1 MERKLI
7 AAAVTSA
14 LAVPMA
20 AQAVEFAVSGH
31 VNRAVI
37 IVDQDQHA
45 EDGDLQHVDSNASGT
60 RFRFKGSEELDGGLT
75 AGVNL
80 ELGVGSTTSRRHA
93 SVHLD
98 SAGGKLTIGQ
108 TDIAAGGAE
117 DAAGA
122 FAGVSFLGGVTNWC
136 TYANEGSACVTDGV
150 ARLEVLRYDTPAIGP
165 AKISV
170 SAGNN
175 EHYDAKL
182 VVSGAMGDAG
192 YDFRIGYWQSE
203 RDATRDADALL
214 TSGAVSFGQGTS
226 IGASWVQTNLE
237 LDTTGLDTAD
247 KEDDSDDIKPFG
259 DHLKTWNLGTASTV
273 DAEFEAVYFT
283 ANHSYGDGNVGIYYR
298 KGEATGA
305 ANKLS
310 RSTDGD
316 LWGIGIGHTIG
327 AGVDAYAGFRQIKE
341 EKGIVNDDLNLY
353 VVGMRVS
360 FN

>member
-37 IVDQDQHA
+37 LVDQDDHA
-45 EDGDLQHVDSNASGT
+45 KDGDLQHVDSNASGT
-60 RFRFKGSEELDGGLT
+60 RFRFKGSEELDTGMT

-80 ELGVGSTTSRRHA
+80 ELGVGTAATRRHA
-93 SVHLD
+93 SVNLD
-98 SAGGKLTIGQ
+98 TAGGKLTIGQ
-108 TDIAAGGAE
+108 AGTAAAGAE
-117 DAAGA
+117 DAGGA

-136 TYANEGSACVTDGV
+136 AYASVGSACVTDGV
-150 ARLEVLRYDTPAIGP
+150 SRLEVLRYDTPAIGP

-170 SAGNN
+170 STGNN
-175 EHYDAKL
+175 EYYDAKL
-182 VVSGAMGDAG
+182 TVSGAMGAAG
-192 YDFRIGYWQSE
+192 YDFRIGYWQRE
-203 RDATRDADALL
+203 RDATRDGDALL
-214 TSGAVSFGQGTS
+214 TSGAISFGQGTS

-237 LDTTGLDTAD
+237 LDTTVTSGDKITDDAKARKSWLDTW
-247 KEDDSDDIKPFG
+247 K
-259 DHLKTWNLGTASTV
+259 LGAAPTV

-283 ANHSYGDGNVGIYYR
+283 ANHSYGDGNVGVYYR

-316 LWGIGIGHTIG
+316 LWGFGMGHTIG
-327 AGVDAYAGFRQIKE
+327 PGVNVYAGFRQMKE
-341 EKGIVNDDLNLY
+341 EKGIVDDDLNLY
-353 VVGMRVS
+353 VAGMRVS